1 MPAAQLCNHSL
12 TACFVQLDLNKVLL
26 AHGGL
31 FGCSVLGC
39 VFEVT
44 VGSSNFPR
52 RFHPKVSKGL
62 SGFNEERHSNLEH
75 QLFLH

>member
-1 MPAAQLCNHSL
+1 MPAAQLCNRSL

-31 FGCSVLGC
+31 FGVVCWV
-39 VFEVT
+39 VFGVT

-52 RFHPKVSKGL
+52 RFHPKVFKGP
-62 SGFNEERHSNLEH
+62 SGFNVKGLKGFKGFRRES
-75 QLFLH
+75 